1 MVTYLKGRAILLND
15 REGGTSVDSDCE
27 SCSARIGDGGPKEE
41 EEESRAVLIVGSF
54 SACVHSP
61 PRTPTRRNDEAPSWK
76 SLFFYRCTDS
86 ILFAPLKS
94 QGVDFRSHYIRSR
107 TVAVTP
113 PPCSP
118 KSIYA
123 LASLVRNFLIMP
135 LRYDTNASEQ
145 ARN

>member
-1 MVTYLKGRAILLND
+1 MVTYLKGRTILVND

-27 SCSARIGDGGPKEE
+27 SYSARIGDGGLKGK
-41 EEESRAVLIVGSF
+41 EESRAVLVVGSF
-54 SACVHSP
+54 SACVHFSL
-61 PRTPTRRNDEAPSWK
+61 RTHIKRNDEVSSWK

-86 ILFAPLKS
+86 ILFAPLIS

-118 KSIYA
+118 KSIYV
-123 LASLVRNFLIMP
+123 LAGLVRNFLIMP